1 MRSRTIEPM
10 TARMKLPKLKPV
22 TVPKPR
28 AVPSQPP
35 ITAPTMPMMIVMMM
49 PPGSRPGMM
58 SLATAP
64 AIRPKMIQAIQ
75 PICVP
80 SRCSDQSTRRGGSL
94 SEFRQ
99 VPPGSRGYR
108 ASLFPFEHGET
119 DRDVARMVLLG
130 AQPVLARR
138 YRPLPN
144 RLRQGRVPCEF
155 LRDHTEPDGKDE
167 VAGEECAEGPS
178 GTVGSVD

>member
-80 SRCSDQSTRRGGSL
+80 SRCSALSTRRGGSL
-94 SEFRQ
+94 SGLRQ
-99 VPPGSRGYR
+99 MPPGSGEYS
-108 ASLFPFEHGET
+108 AGLFPFELGET
-119 DRDVARMVLLG
+119 GRDVAETVLLG
-130 AQPVLARR
+130 AQPLLARR

-144 RLRQGRVPCEF
+144 RLRQGPVPLF
-155 LRDHTEPDGKDE
+155 LRDHVEQAGKDDE
-167 VAGEECAEGPS
+167 
-178 GTVGSVD
+178 